1 MISISTTSNSKE
13 VLKNISKELLR
24 QKLSPCTHIIKIS
37 KSSYIWEGEIVQKK
51 EYKLEVKTVEEKERL
66 VIDCIKKNHNYKT
79 FELSKKKIKSLNKD
93 YNEWFKTQIL

>member
-13 VLKNISKELLR
+13 VLKNISKELLK

-37 KSSYIWEGEIVQKK
+37 KSSYMWEGKVVQKK
-51 EYKLEVKTVEEKERL
+51 EYMLEVKTIEEKEKL

-79 FELSKKKIKSLNKD
+79 FELSKKKIESLNQD
-93 YNEWFKTQIL
+93 YNEWFEKQIL

>member
-13 VLKNISKELLR
+13 VLKNISKELLK

>member
-1 MISISTTSNSKE
+1 VISISTTSNSKE